1 MIANW
6 TLRIIVAVSLAVIA
20 GLILSAAS
28 ARAPGS
34 EAATRD
40 QSVDRGCAIRHLSCG
55 HEVFYG
61 IPVNGLYLLGP
72 EDLLS

>member
-6 TLRIIVAVSLAVIA
+6 TVRIIVAVSLAVIA
-20 GLILSAAS
+20 GLMLSLSS
-28 ARAPGS
+28 ARSPGS

-40 QSVDRGCAIRHLSCG
+40 DSVDRGCAVRHPSCS

-61 IPVNGLYLLGP
+61 IPAEGLYVLRP

>member
-6 TLRIIVAVSLAVIA
+6 ILRIIVAISLAVIA
-20 GLILSAAS
+20 GLILTASSAG
-28 ARAPGS
+28 APGS
-34 EAATRD
+34 EAAMRD
-40 QSVDRGCAIRHLSCG
+40 ETVDRGCAVRHPSCG

-61 IPVNGLYLLGP
+61 IPVEGLYLLRP

>member
-6 TLRIIVAVSLAVIA
+6 MLPIIVAVSLAVIA
-20 GLILSAAS
+20 GLILSVSS

-40 QSVDRGCAIRHLSCG
+40 DSVDRQCAVRHPSCP

-61 IPVNGLYLLGP
+61 IPAEDLYVLRP
-72 EDLLS
+72 EDLLF